1 MAITRPWLTESDFK
15 RILDLDFN
23 TLESRLR
30 TYVSRGKYKTITLPR
45 KESATRLNIGFRRAS
60 RSETD
65 LIYGSLLLNR
75 REPVDAFPF
84 LYRAHKGLPDSAEA
98 AAWRGYL
105 DIKRGEWIL
114 AKKWLEQSVDMKPN
128 TPAPYLHY
136 AQASLTVANP
146 FERMSLGSFDREET
160 YKLTKALLRARDL
173 GESRPQLYQF
183 FGNIWACSNLRP
195 GNQEIQFLEEGIEM
209 YPDDPYMGYI
219 LAHLYFEGGQI
230 GEAARVMERS
240 LSQRMPLGLRDN
252 FDSLRQRLAEERMPV
267 SP

>member
-105 DIKRGEWIL
+105 DIKRGRMDSGEKVARTIGGHETEYACAL
-114 AKKWLEQSVDMKPN
+114 PPLCPSQ
-128 TPAPYLHY
+128 PYGR
-136 AQASLTVANP
+136 
-146 FERMSLGSFDREET
+146 ESF
-160 YKLTKALLRARDL
+160 
-173 GESRPQLYQF
+173 
-183 FGNIWACSNLRP
+183 
-195 GNQEIQFLEEGIEM
+195 
-209 YPDDPYMGYI
+209 
-219 LAHLYFEGGQI
+219 
-230 GEAARVMERS
+230 
-240 LSQRMPLGLRDN
+240 
-252 FDSLRQRLAEERMPV
+252 
-267 SP
+267 

>member
-1 MAITRPWLTESDFK
+1 MTQYLLFGESGISQKQREEILDVAITRPWLTESDFK

-146 FERMSLGSFDREET
+146 FERMSLASFDREET

-173 GESRPQLYQF
+173 G
-183 FGNIWACSNLRP
+183 NL
-195 GNQEIQFLEEGIEM
+195 GHNCINFLEISGHVRI
-209 YPDDPYMGYI
+209 
-219 LAHLYFEGGQI
+219 
-230 GEAARVMERS
+230 
-240 LSQRMPLGLRDN
+240 
-252 FDSLRQRLAEERMPV
+252 FDQGTRKSSSWKKE
-267 SP
+267 